1 MVVGEVSRSECG
13 IEEGLVIRSEPRRGM
28 SRSGGKVKRICR
40 YWELTQR
47 TLNAQ
52 VTVIFKLLK
61 VVVAF

>member
-1 MVVGEVSRSECG
+1 MVVGELSFSECG

-28 SRSGGKVKRICR
+28 SRSGGKVRRICR
-40 YWELTQR
+40 YWERTQR

-52 VTVIFKLLK
+52 MTLIFKLLK